1 MKADFDEIR
10 HKLVPSKD
18 GGFPLVDVK
27 NFNDREESTIIEI
40 AVLMNLDW
48 VKILIVVPI
57 LSILTLM
64 VLPIMLYWHS
74 DARAAWFY
82 KTTDKLD
89 DARRILI
96 VGREKNFDMC
106 DLEDRYA
113 QFKETIDSLR
123 EAHGFEKNHLRV
135 FTYRFI

>member
-1 MKADFDEIR
+1 MSIKVSVEEANSEKAAANLKADFDEIR

-48 VKILIVVPI
+48 VKILFVVPI

-64 VLPIMLYWHS
+64 VLPIVLYWHS

-96 VGREKNFDMC
+96 VGRGK
-106 DLEDRYA
+106 
-113 QFKETIDSLR
+113 FKPDFKLLR
-123 EAHGFEKNHLRV
+123 EKL
-135 FTYRFI
+135 